1 MLSSNKI
8 PPPTNVMRLTG
19 KLPQTRC
26 IKLIKNERRRRID
39 YSRYTKCDKII
50 TGYVRFLCY
59 SKLHKSPVFVTQTE
73 IKYFK
78 LRINPMERTN
88 RHTQRKKWKKCKFGI
103 VFFSFLSVDQQPRN
117 VITLWRMW
125 EREQKETCVIFYI
138 FNVISI
144 SINSHET
151 LSFLAAFRSRIVL
164 IGIF

>member
-78 LRINPMERTN
+78 LSNNPMERTN

-103 VFFSFLSVDQQPRN
+103 VFFL
-117 VITLWRMW
+117 
-125 EREQKETCVIFYI
+125 
-138 FNVISI
+138 
-144 SINSHET
+144 
-151 LSFLAAFRSRIVL
+151 LSFSRPAATKCDYFVANLGEGAKGNMCNIL
-164 IGIF
+164 HI